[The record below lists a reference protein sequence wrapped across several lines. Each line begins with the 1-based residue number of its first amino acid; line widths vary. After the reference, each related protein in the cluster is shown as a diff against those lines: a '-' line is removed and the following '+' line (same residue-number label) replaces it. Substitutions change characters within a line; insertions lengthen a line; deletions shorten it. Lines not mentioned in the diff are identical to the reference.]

1 MLAYV
6 QLKEITNMLT
16 VKDIQN
22 KYGISRSTLYH
33 LTITGFLSVT
43 KEIRNGRAVNFYKE
57 EEIKKL
63 QHKE

>member
-1 MLAYV
+1 
-6 QLKEITNMLT
+6 MLT